1 MGGLSVPSSKVYD
14 STTTATVSGSPGS
27 LTGSESPGSG
37 TTSDGLWYTGDT
49 VSITGTATGTYNS
62 KDVASATTVTYGGLS
77 LSGAQA
83 LDYSLT
89 IQSPASS
96 TITVATTAGS
106 LTSAPDPSLP
116 GSGVTFTATV
126 TNAVPGGPA
135 PVGNVQFKTNG
146 VSLGDLVALDVNGVA
161 AFITNSLPHGSNT
174 VSAEYAG
181 DSNFLGVTNS
191 IVQVVNTP
199 PTAPNTNA
207 GATQNQPLVLLNG
220 KLLAMSH
227 DADGDTLSITSAGP
241 TSTNGGTITLTST
254 NITYMPVTNFVGADL
269 FSFVVSDIYGGSA
282 TGTVQVTVT
291 SANVPS
297 PNVVV
302 PPSYDSGSG
311 TFHVTFAGIP
321 NYTYTVQSAES
332 PTGPWS
338 FLKTATAGTDG
349 LFEVTDT
356 ELPPPPAR
364 YYRTTY
370 P

>member
-1 MGGLSVPSSKVYD
+1 VYD
-14 STTTATVSGSPGS
+14 GGTSAGTVTVGTISGEV
-27 LTGSESPGSG
+27 GSE
-37 TTSDGLWYTGDT
+37 T
-49 VSITGTATGTYNS
+49 VTATG
-62 KDVASATTVTYGGLS
+62 AATAYSSQNVGSSYSSTVSYTLVNGTGL
-77 LSGAQA
+77 AA
-83 LDYSLT
+83 NYSLANSV
-89 IQSPASS
+89 IANAA
-96 TITVATTAGS
+96 ITMATTAGGF
-106 LTSAPDPSLP
+106 TSSPNPSLP
-116 GSGVTFTATV
+116 GSNVTFTATV

-135 PVGNVQFKTNG
+135 PAGNVQFKTNG
-146 VSLGDLVALDVNGVA
+146 VPLGDPVALDGSGVA

-181 DSNFLGVTNS
+181 DSNFLGMTNS

-199 PTAPNTNA
+199 PTAPQTNA

-220 KLLAMSH
+220 KLLTLAH

-241 TSTNGGTITLTST
+241 TSTNGGTVSLSST
-254 NITYMPVTNFVGADL
+254 NLTYVPVTNFVGTDL

-297 PNVVV
+297 PNIVV
-302 PPSYDSGSG
+302 PPAYDSGSG
-311 TFHVTFAGIP
+311 TFSVTFAGIP
-321 NYTYTVQSAES
+321 GYTYTVQSAPS

-349 LFEVTDT
+349 QFEVTDT

-364 YYRTTY
+364 YYRTVY